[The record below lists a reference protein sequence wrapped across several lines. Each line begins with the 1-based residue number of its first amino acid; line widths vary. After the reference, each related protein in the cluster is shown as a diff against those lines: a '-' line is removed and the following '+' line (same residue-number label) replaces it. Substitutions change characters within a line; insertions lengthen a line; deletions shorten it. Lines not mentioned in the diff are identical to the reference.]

1 MNSCNATSVEFPQS
15 VADIYA
21 ADLKVDCLRV
31 QLSMLPDVIPTA
43 NKEYGFTVK
52 KVTSLNTICE
62 IFNAC
67 EFPKTMLNEVQRL
80 LRIYYTIPLTSA
92 TSERT
97 FSGLRRL
104 DILTFHDDSK
114 TTQSPTYF
122 TYPSTVH

>member
-1 MNSCNATSVEFPQS
+1 MRYICCRQ
-15 VADIYA
+15 
-21 ADLKVDCLRV
+21 VDCIRV
-31 QLSMLPDVIPTA
+31 QLSMLPDVIQTA

-67 EFPKTMLNEVQRL
+67 EFSNTMLNEVHRL

-97 FSGLRRL
+97 FSGLRHL
-104 DILTFHDDSK
+104 K
-114 TTQSPTYF
+114 T
-122 TYPSTVH
+122 